1 MPPKILTVDDSKT
14 IRMIVTKAFK
24 PYDCAVLEAGNGL
37 EGYAL
42 AAKEKPDLIIL
53 DITMPVLD
61 GYGMLNRLRA
71 DRELKQIPVIM
82 LTAEVGRDNVI
93 KVAKQGVRDYVVKP
107 FKEDLIVERVGRVIE
122 LKLRSAATA
131 RARNYD
137 APLKLVVLDDKPA
150 IAEQIRAGVADAG
163 WEILPKA
170 VPAEVL
176 ELCQQQPV
184 DAVLVSL
191 ALPEDAAFT
200 TFEALRGNPQTRA
213 LPVFGL
219 SVKTAAD
226 EQARAAHLGFTAVIN
241 KPIDLDDLK
250 FKIARALN
258 LDTSPKFFREQK
270 DALILTIPAGFNA
283 SIANEISCLLKT
295 KVAASVDAGINKLV
309 LDLSQARAVDVTLI
323 RLAIEAA
330 QWCVRLSL
338 KQRVVGSANLI
349 KDCKNYEE
357 AKDWRFVASLD
368 EALTAADGKEPAP
381 AAAAPAPAP
390 AGTAPVPESAPAPA
404 PEAIAA

>member
-14 IRMIVTKAFK
+14 IRMIVAKAFK
-24 PYDCAVLEAGNGL
+24 PYDCTVLEAGNGL
-37 EGYAL
+37 EGCTL

-61 GYGMLNRLRA
+61 GYGMLSRLRA
-71 DRELKQIPVIM
+71 DRELKGIPVIM

-122 LKLRSAATA
+122 LKLRNVATNPG
-131 RARNYD
+131 RKFD
-137 APLKLVVLDDKPA
+137 EPLKLVVLDDKPA

-163 WEILPKA
+163 WEILA
-170 VPAEVL
+170 EAQPAKVL
-176 ELCQQQPV
+176 ELCQQQSV
-184 DAVLVSL
+184 DAVLMSL
-191 ALPEDAAFT
+191 ALADDAAFT
-200 TFEALRGNPQTRA
+200 TFEALRANAPTRA

-219 SVKTAAD
+219 SVKTAVD

-323 RLAIEAA
+323 RLAIEVA
-330 QWCVRLSL
+330 QWSARLSL

-357 AKDWRFVASLD
+357 AKDWRFVASID
-368 EALTAADGKEPAP
+368 EALAAVDGKEPAAAAA
-381 AAAAPAPAP
+381 AAAAPVPA
-390 AGTAPVPESAPAPA
+390 AAPAPA